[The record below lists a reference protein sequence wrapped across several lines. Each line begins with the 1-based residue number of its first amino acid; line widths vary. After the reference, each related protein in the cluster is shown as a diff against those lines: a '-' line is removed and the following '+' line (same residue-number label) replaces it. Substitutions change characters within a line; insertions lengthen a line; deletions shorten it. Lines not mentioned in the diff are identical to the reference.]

1 MGLRGPPPEPS
12 DVKKAKGTYRADRAA
27 RNEVKAKPG
36 VPKCPAFLKGEARKE
51 WARVVPQL
59 EQLGILSELD
69 QGRLAD
75 YCAAHGLAVDAT
87 RKYSSRGKD
96 GGLMV
101 TINGSQRVKNPLIKI
116 AQEARAQARLLAQ
129 EFGLTPSARSRISAP
144 DKDQALADSN
154 ERIKNNASGATAEAK
169 AADGFF
175 NYERPKLV
183 KPGT

>member
-12 DVKKAKGTYRADRAA
+12 EVKKANGTYRADRAA

-51 WARVVPQL
+51 WARVVPHL
-59 EQLGILSELD
+59 EQLGILSEID

-75 YCAAHGLAVDAT
+75 YCAAHALAVDAT
-87 RKYSSRGKD
+87 KKYTGRGKD

-101 TINGSQRVKNPLIKI
+101 TINGSQRVRNPLLKI
-116 AQEARAQARLLAQ
+116 AQEARAQARLLGQ

-144 DKDQALADSN
+144 DKDAALASSN
-154 ERIKNNASGATAEAK
+154 QRIKDTASGATAEAK
-169 AADGFF
+169 AADNFF
-175 NYERPKLV
+175 NFERPKLV